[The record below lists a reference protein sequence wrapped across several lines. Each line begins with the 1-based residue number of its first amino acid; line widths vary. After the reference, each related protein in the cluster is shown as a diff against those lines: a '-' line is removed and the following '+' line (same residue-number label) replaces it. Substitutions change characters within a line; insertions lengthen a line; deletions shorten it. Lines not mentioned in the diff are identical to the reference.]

1 MSRGLGDVYKRQP
14 LVSTD
19 VGGCNEMIK
28 DGINGFLCESNKPG
42 GLGKAMMDVMKCSKG
57 RIEEMGRISR
67 KIIADKYDMINV
79 MKQWR
84 DLYE

>member
-1 MSRGLGDVYKRQP
+1 
-14 LVSTD
+14 
-19 VGGCNEMIK
+19 
-28 DGINGFLCESNKPG
+28 
-42 GLGKAMMDVMKCSKG
+42 MMDVMKCSKG